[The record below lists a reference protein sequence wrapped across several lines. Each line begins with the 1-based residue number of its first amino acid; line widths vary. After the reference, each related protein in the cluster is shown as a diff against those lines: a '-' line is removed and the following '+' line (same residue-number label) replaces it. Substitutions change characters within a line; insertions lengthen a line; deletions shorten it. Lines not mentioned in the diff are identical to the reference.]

1 MYVCMAL
8 AGAGMGLA
16 FSAMTN
22 LIVDAVPSTHTGVAT
37 GMNANIRTVGG
48 AIGSQVVTS
57 VIVAGVATGALPHE
71 RGYELSFLVLA
82 TSMILAGVAAMFVP
96 SIHRRV
102 EVAAAAQAA
111 APVAERV

>member
-1 MYVCMAL
+1 
-8 AGAGMGLA
+8 MGLA

-57 VIVAGVATGALPHE
+57 VITAGVATGAVPKEH
-71 RGYELSFLVLA
+71 GYVLSFLVLSA
-82 TSMILAGVAAMFVP
+82 GMIAAAVAALLVP
-96 SIHRRV
+96 NMHRRV
-102 EVAAAAQAA
+102 GVPAAETAE
-111 APVAERV
+111 PLAERV